1 MDLCS
6 VVQKKQRFSS
16 SQRIWL
22 IPKVKQWCWIMIHL
36 SLSLKHST
44 TTQKSAFFQELLYFL
59 CLFIFERGDTTE
71 KERRGEDIIFT
82 KLNLFENILVYW
94 NYENSK
100 QADWGYSAVAVQ
112 SKKKLVKRRRGT
124 VTIHQSMNSELI
136 FFTCWTRA
144 HFYTKLCSCPIAI

>member
-1 MDLCS
+1 
-6 VVQKKQRFSS
+6 
-16 SQRIWL
+16 
-22 IPKVKQWCWIMIHL
+22 MIHL

-44 TTQKSAFFQELLYFL
+44 ATQKSAFFQELLYFL

-100 QADWGYSAVAVQ
+100 QADWGYFAVAVQ
-112 SKKKLVKRRRGT
+112 SKKKT
-124 VTIHQSMNSELI
+124 SEEEERHCHDTPEHEFRINFLYMLDKST
-136 FFTCWTRA
+136 FLYKALFMSHSYLGPVGGNVDSA
-144 HFYTKLCSCPIAI
+144 FLKPSCS